1 MKYFF
6 IFLLCFSSICSV
18 AQMVVMTYNIRNSN
32 APDGENKW
40 NLRKEKLIAL
50 IKKAN
55 PDILGTQE
63 VLPKQRKDLKKAL
76 PEYHVDGAGRNNGK
90 HAGEHSCIF
99 FKQEQYERIASG
111 NFWLSETPDVPGSK
125 SWDAAITR
133 ICSWVKLKDKKTG
146 KMLFAFNTHFDHK
159 GKTARLESARLVM
172 KMIDS
177 IAADEA
183 TILMGDFNFTP
194 DAAGYNKIVE
204 GNILSDAYDIAQPN
218 FTACGFEVAN
228 NNCSRIDYIFYS
240 KHIKKSSYTLHT
252 DNNGKYYPS
261 DHLAVSCNLDF

>member
-1 MKYFF
+1 
-6 IFLLCFSSICSV
+6 
-18 AQMVVMTYNIRNSN
+18 MTYNIRNSN
-32 APDGENKW
+32 ALDGENKW
-40 NLRKEKLIAL
+40 TLRKEKLIAL

-90 HAGEHSCIF
+90 QAGEHSCIF
-99 FKQEQYERIASG
+99 FKQEKYERIASG

-183 TILMGDFNFTP
+183 TIFNERF
-194 DAAGYNKIVE
+194 
-204 GNILSDAYDIAQPN
+204 Q
-218 FTACGFEVAN
+218 
-228 NNCSRIDYIFYS
+228 FY
-240 KHIKKSSYTLHT
+240 T
-252 DNNGKYYPS
+252 
-261 DHLAVSCNLDF
+261 